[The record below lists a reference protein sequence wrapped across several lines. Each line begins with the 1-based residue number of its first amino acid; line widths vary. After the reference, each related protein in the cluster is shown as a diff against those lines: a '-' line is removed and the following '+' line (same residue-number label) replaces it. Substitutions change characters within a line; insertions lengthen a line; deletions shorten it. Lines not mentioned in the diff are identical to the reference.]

1 MGVFKDLTIGVF
13 MTNILE
19 ALPLLSAFAL
29 AGCAETVPETQAVC
43 KKTGETS
50 FVIYDAHEPD
60 HAIYTVTDAR
70 QVNPTFIR
78 GETDD
83 RPGHLFR
90 FDTTEKLCKVH
101 NGMLHVM
108 AFKLR

>member
-1 MGVFKDLTIGVF
+1 
-13 MTNILE
+13 MTNMLK

-29 AGCAETVPETQAVC
+29 AGCAEDVPETHAVC

-50 FVIYDAHEPD
+50 FVIYDANEPD
-60 HAIYTVTDAR
+60 HAIYTVTNAH
-70 QVNPTFIR
+70 QINPTFIR
-78 GETDD
+78 GQTDG

-90 FDTTEKLCKVH
+90 FDMKENLCKVH
-101 NGMLHVM
+101 NGVLNVI